1 MASSPNDRPGVALL
15 RRSLLLLC
23 LIAIPCAGEA
33 AQRPSPEWADYASLD
48 EDEKASLYLPV
59 LRSVRELAEETW
71 GTPAGWAS
79 MCGTTVEEERLRI
92 EVTDSLMA
100 SWGTERRAPR
110 PSPDSAAPTGVLP
123 ASVLAEA
130 VRTGWI
136 DGIARRSPLG
146 DSASTAMVFTLSLP
160 RADAEDTIVVTVRM
174 ARMHACPGWRR
185 GTRGFAAVFDLRL
198 ARAAG
203 QWEVV
208 DRRGIAIT

>member
-23 LIAIPCAGEA
+23 LIAIPCAGA
-33 AQRPSPEWADYASLD
+33 ATQRPSTEWADYTSLD

-123 ASVLAEA
+123 ARRFGEHGHGLHVVAP
-130 VRTGWI
+130 
-136 DGIARRSPLG
+136 ARRCRGHNRCHRADGADARLSPDAPRG
-146 DSASTAMVFTLSLP
+146 QGFRRRVRPAVGPRRRAVGGRGQAGVGNHLSP
-160 RADAEDTIVVTVRM
+160 RA
-174 ARMHACPGWRR
+174 G
-185 GTRGFAAVFDLRL
+185 
-198 ARAAG
+198 
-203 QWEVV
+203 
-208 DRRGIAIT
+208 